1 MGRRARNKQPPPP
14 VLPELRQPAGSTGK
28 KGKKRTS
35 KSEEKIPQKR
45 VASGSA
51 TSQQELPKKVATP
64 SSESGAP
71 VKKAKTG
78 ESSSKKA
85 VQAAGSVPTKKDVP
99 TKKVAKQAKGDVSAK
114 RTKGQE
120 HGHDHEHEHGH
131 EHESGAPSTEDVF
144 ASLGLPKNGK
154 LSARQKKKAL
164 AEAERLELLLKS
176 HGYSLDDED
185 ENEDTAGD
193 ANDGEDEENQM
204 DDEDDIDEEVDDGE
218 SENEDEEGDANDEEA
233 DEEVGEDEEESG
245 DKDAADFVDGEEI
258 EDEDGAIIN
267 EEDDEEIDSDEAYG
281 PEDADE
287 ENIGKVENDAEE
299 DDEDNEGEDDE
310 VDDEEV
316 EGIENDD
323 DEEDAE
329 EADDVD
335 GDDVDGDDLDQEGL
349 EDDYIGDESLE
360 NGDEFDVDED
370 GLGDVGELQDAE
382 GLDESFLL
390 PTVEE
395 EEQEKQAPLD
405 LQLVHMRIQ
414 EIVNVLSNF
423 QELAQPGRSRADYT
437 DRLLKDIQ
445 TYYGYNEFLAEMLF
459 NLFSPAEAI
468 EFFEANETPRPVTI
482 RVNTLRTRR
491 RDLAQ
496 KLINRGVSLEP
507 VGPWSK
513 VGLQVFESSVPIGAT
528 PEYLA
533 GDYML
538 QALSSFLPCIA
549 LAPQPN
555 ERVLDMAS
563 APGGKAT
570 YLSALMQ
577 NTGCVFA
584 NDSNKARIKSLTANV
599 HRMGCKNV
607 VVCNYDGRQFP
618 KVIGGFDRVLLDSP
632 CSGSGVIS
640 KDPSVKTNKSQ
651 RDLSLLSQL
660 QKQLILCAIDSVSPK
675 STTGGYVVYST
686 CSVIVEENEEV
697 VDYALRKRPNVR
709 IVPTGIDFG
718 RDGFKSIR
726 GKKFNDRMSLCRRI
740 FPHAHNLDGFFVCKL
755 KVEAMH
761 KTPEHVTEEAPE
773 TVFDNEQ
780 DDKII
785 ERSQDRQNK
794 KRRVVS

>member
-14 VLPELRQPAGSTGK
+14 VLPELRQSAGSTGK

-35 KSEEKIPQKR
+35 KSEEKVPQKR
-45 VASGSA
+45 VASGS
-51 TSQQELPKKVATP
+51 TVSQPQLPKKVATK
-64 SSESGAP
+64 SSGSGAP
-71 VKKAKTG
+71 VKKTKTG
-78 ESSSKKA
+78 ESASKKA
-85 VQAAGSVPTKKDVP
+85 VPTAGSVPTKK
-99 TKKVAKQAKGDVSAK
+99 TAKPAKGDVPAK
-114 RTKGQE
+114 RAKGQE
-120 HGHDHEHEHGH
+120 HEHDHEHDHDHEHED
-131 EHESGAPSTEDVF
+131 GAPSTEDVF

-185 ENEDTAGD
+185 ENEDTAGG
-193 ANDGEDEENQM
+193 ANDGSEDEEHEM
-204 DDEDDIDEEVDDGE
+204 DDEDDINEGVDDGE
-218 SENEDEEGDANDEEA
+218 SEDEDEEGNEDDEEA
-233 DEEVGEDEEESG
+233 DEEVDEDEEAS
-245 DKDAADFVDGEEI
+245 DDDAADFVDGEEI

-281 PEDADE
+281 PEDSDE
-287 ENIGKVENDAEE
+287 ENIEKVENDAEE

-310 VDDEEV
+310 VDDEEI

-323 DEEDAE
+323 DEEEAE
-329 EADDVD
+329 NVDD
-335 GDDVDGDDLDQEGL
+335 DDLDQEGL
-349 EDDYIGDESLE
+349 ADDYIGDESLE
-360 NGDEFDVDED
+360 NGDEFEVDED
-370 GLGDVGELQDAE
+370 GLGDVGEFQDAE

-686 CSVIVEENEEV
+686 CSVTVEENEEV

-726 GKKFNDRMSLCRRI
+726 GKKFNDRMTLCRRI

-755 KVEAMH
+755 KVEAMP
-761 KTPEHVTEEAPE
+761 KTPEHVTEQAPE